1 MIRFTLISRA
11 GDALPLVATMES
23 QQDENLIAA
32 HKKMCKDIVRA
43 LSPEAGP
50 PPGATSRLS
59 GDAASIVTDEYTFH
73 YLVEAG
79 IVFLTLTDKSYTRL
93 LAFSYLTELQHAFFD
108 DLRSSAR
115 GNTPIHAVQRPYSF
129 IRFEPTIQATKKRYI
144 NTRHLQAREDLQ
156 EMSLRVAS
164 YPQYKIADVMG
175 DHYRGGGTTRFGFPT
190 HLPQTVS
197 SAIARVDAAAVAP
210 NALSKTQA
218 RLLVASALCIFAIDV
233 IYLLLRWTSW
243 FGSTGGEAADQP
255 PASPQPSARVANL
268 FILLCGLSSPILIL
282 VAFRFRNAASSSLP
296 TPVTPR
302 FADAITA
309 HALLTLLQLLWAA
322 VSRSPA
328 SPPAKATG
336 AAASFGVA
344 ANHLARWAIPVPIT
358 MVKLRRTVGSG
369 DGGIGSAGTV
379 TEVAHGGGDCETFLV
394 EYCGAEDFKLE

>member
-43 LSPEAGP
+43 LTPDAGGP

-108 DLRSSAR
+108 DLRSSSR

-164 YPQYKIADVMG
+164 HPQYKIADVMG
-175 DHYRGGGTTRFGFPT
+175 EHYLGGGGATRFGFPVR
-190 HLPQTVS
+190 LPQTVS
-197 SAIARVDAAAVAP
+197 SAIARVDAAAVSP

-218 RLLVASALCIFAIDV
+218 RLLVGSALCTFVVDL

-243 FGSTGGEAADQP
+243 FGSGGGADNVP
-255 PASPQPSARVANL
+255 PARIANL
-268 FILLCGLSSPILIL
+268 LVLLCGLSSPILVL
-282 VAFRFRNAASSSLP
+282 VAFRFRNAAASSLP
-296 TPVTPR
+296 ISVAPR
-302 FADAITA
+302 LADAITA

-322 VSRSPA
+322 ISRTPA
-328 SPPAKATG
+328 PPPGKAAG
-336 AAASFGVA
+336 AAATFGVA
-344 ANHLARWAIPVPIT
+344 ANHLARWSIPVPIT
-358 MVKLRRTVGSG
+358 IIKVIYVLLITIAVAAATINRWVGRWRDRKRG
-369 DGGIGSAGTV
+369 HRD
-379 TEVAHGGGDCETFLV
+379 
-394 EYCGAEDFKLE
+394 